1 MGTKSTKN
9 TLLFLTLLLC
19 IVVISLGAYTL
30 KFYGEVQKNES
41 RLKEEKSLI
50 AQELQ
55 EEIKRYNDVLT
66 EKNILSDQLSVAKE
80 HLEDLQKRLDSNEV
94 TQSIVRAYRIELTKI
109 RRERELLFKQNDSL
123 LNETERLVKLQ
134 AKTQDSLEKTTKA
147 KRTLENDKRVLE
159 EKINLGAQITAS
171 NFIVRGVIQRNSG
184 KFINTSNASRADM
197 IRICYQVNE
206 NKLAKAGNLNFFVQ
220 VLNSNGDLIGIP
232 RDEKLSNGKTMRFN
246 ARNTIAYIN
255 KPLNVCD
262 LVLPVQTLSE
272 GIYTVNVFHE
282 DRLLLTS
289 ALELK

>member
-9 TLLFLTLLLC
+9 TLLFLTILLC
-19 IVVISLGAYTL
+19 LVVIGLGAYTI
-30 KFYGEVQKNES
+30 KFYGEVKENES
-41 RLKEEKSLI
+41 QLKEEKSLI

-66 EKNILSDQLSVAKE
+66 EKNILANELSIAKE

-94 TQSIVRAYRIELTKI
+94 TQSVVRSYRIELTKI

-123 LNETERLVKLQ
+123 LNETERLAKLQ
-134 AKTQDSLEKTTKA
+134 ADTQDKLEKATKAQTSLETSNKA
-147 KRTLENDKRVLE
+147 LT

-171 NFIVRGVIQRNSG
+171 NLIVRGVIQRNSG

-197 IRICYQVNE
+197 IRICYEVNE
-206 NKLAKAGNLNFFVQ
+206 NKLAKAGDLNFFVQ
-220 VLNSNGDLIGIP
+220 VLDSNGNMIGIP
-232 RDEKLSNGKTMRFN
+232 REEKLSNGARIQFN
-246 ARNTIAYIN
+246 SQTTITYSN
-255 KPLNVCD
+255 KPFNVCD

>member
-1 MGTKSTKN
+1 MGTKRTKN

-19 IVVISLGAYTL
+19 LVVIGLGAYTL

-66 EKNILSDQLSVAKE
+66 EKNILADQLSVAKE

-94 TQSIVRAYRIELTKI
+94 TQSIVRAYRIELNKM

-134 AKTQDSLEKTTKA
+134 AETQDALEKSTEA
-147 KRTLENDKRVLE
+147 QNNLENDKRALE
-159 EKINLGAQITAS
+159 KKISLGAQITAR
-171 NFIVRGVIQRNSG
+171 NLVVRGVIQRNSG
-184 KFINTSNASRADM
+184 KFLNTSRASRAEM
-197 IRICYQVNE
+197 IRVCYIVNE
-206 NKLAKAGNLNFFVQ
+206 NKLSKPGDLNFFVQ
-220 VLNSNGDLIGIP
+220 VFNSDGKMIGTP
-232 RDEKLSNGKTMRFN
+232 REEKLSNGEIIRFN
-246 ARNTIAYIN
+246 ARTTVPYSNKAY
-255 KPLNVCD
+255 PVCD
-262 LVLPVQTLSE
+262 LVLPVQTFE
-272 GIYTVNVFHE
+272 EDTYTVNVFHE

-289 ALELK
+289 TLELK